1 MLKKTQYV
9 DFQLVQTWPVGRVTA
24 ENYPFVLA
32 FSRYDYGGIIASV
45 NGFNNTP
52 LWPRVKPLFEEYAIT
67 GFRFE
72 YIPSNG
78 RGMVFNSSATAISSG
93 QLISECQI
101 WEDINTYNI
110 AGYTADQKKMC
121 NGYQFFDAAKP
132 MTVIRDNKPLARS
145 QKSAWVP
152 TTASESSAN
161 GLPEAGF
168 AFGCTLSN
176 TPVAVGHV
184 KVTWYMTCRGLR
196 PV

>member
-1 MLKKTQYV
+1 MLKKRSRKISDKHRSRKSSYQGRMMYKFNKSNPRADTLLKKTQYV

-110 AGYTADQKKMC
+110 ASYTPDQKKMC
-121 NGYQFFDAAKP
+121 NGYQFFDPSKP

-145 QKSAWVP
+145 
-152 TTASESSAN
+152 
-161 GLPEAGF
+161 
-168 AFGCTLSN
+168 
-176 TPVAVGHV
+176 
-184 KVTWYMTCRGLR
+184 
-196 PV
+196 